1 MPAND
6 RERESIYEMSR
17 YNRFLQAYY
26 IMFFWALRL
35 VACLGA
41 AVNSVILAFVLIDL
55 ADGGRDYGF
64 AGLAFVA
71 FSLCMAFAMW
81 KIGSAGL
88 LRLRQANAS

>member
-1 MPAND
+1 MG
-6 RERESIYEMSR
+6 R

-41 AVNSVILAFVLIDL
+41 AANSVILAFVLIDL

-71 FSLCMAFAMW
+71 FSLCVAFAMW

-88 LRLRQANAS
+88 LRLRQSNAS

>member
-1 MPAND
+1 
-6 RERESIYEMSR
+6 MSK
-17 YNRFLQAYY
+17 YNRFLRAYY

-64 AGLAFVA
+64 AGLALVA
-71 FSLCMAFAMW
+71 FSLCIAFAMW

-88 LRLRQANAS
+88 LRLRQAKAS